1 VTTGSEQYEQA
12 LTSLW
17 GMTRIQTGRAAGFLA
32 KQGEVQAEQVG
43 RVAGF
48 FAKQAEVQA
57 EQVGRVA
64 GFFAKQ
70 AEVQAEQVGR
80 VAGRLAKQAEVQAEQ
95 GEVRAGWVSRIV
107 RDLER
112 RTRKNREMVSRLI
125 EPPVKWQ
132 FAALGFATRD
142 EVARLQQRVHALEQ
156 AAERS
161 SRPVGARTP
170 AASSRARTVRT
181 SSRPSGGAQRHRNTT
196 EATSMDD
203 RGAIESTGMSSGDAS
218 TGSGGA

>member
-17 GMTRIQTGRAAGFLA
+17 EMTRIQTGRAAVFLA
-32 KQGEVQAEQVG
+32 KQG
-43 RVAGF
+43 
-48 FAKQAEVQA
+48 
-57 EQVGRVA
+57 
-64 GFFAKQ
+64 
-70 AEVQAEQVGR
+70 EVQAEQVGR

-107 RDLER
+107 RDLVR
-112 RTRKNREMVSRLI
+112 RTRGNREMVSRLI

-132 FAALGFATRD
+132 LAALGLATRD

-161 SRPVGARTP
+161 SRPASARTR

-181 SSRPSGGAQRHRNTT
+181 SSRPSGGAQRRRYST

-203 RGAIESTGMSSGDAS
+203 RGATESASTGMSSGEAG